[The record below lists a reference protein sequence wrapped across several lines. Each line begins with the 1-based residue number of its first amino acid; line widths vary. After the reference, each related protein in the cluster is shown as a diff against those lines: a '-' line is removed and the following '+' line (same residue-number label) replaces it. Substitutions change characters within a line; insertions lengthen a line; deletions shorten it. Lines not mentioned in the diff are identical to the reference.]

1 MKIAILG
8 NLETVKGFKTLGI
21 DIFGIRNIDEAKI
34 ALNSVYSQEEYAL
47 LLLTE
52 DWFIELRS
60 LIKEFESRP
69 LPALVVIPSIG
80 STASVAQFEL
90 RQMVERAIGSD
101 IFSEK

>member
-21 DIFGIRNIDEAKI
+21 DIFGIRDFNEAKN
-34 ALNSVYSQEEYAL
+34 ALNSIYFQEEYAL

-52 DWFIELRS
+52 DWFLELRS

-69 LPALVVIPSIG
+69 LPALIVIPSIG
-80 STASVAQFEL
+80 STTSIAEL
-90 RQMVERAIGSD
+90 DLKQIVERAVGSD